1 MCSLQSYLS
10 NQHPNSTTNL
20 FLNFSTTSAQCVG
33 TWSAIVIDDVDVAAS
48 QEIQIKVSASKGTLT
63 LGGVTTNLIFV
74 EGNGVNDAEI
84 EFKGKLNDI
93 NLAFEALT
101 YHALP
106 NENGK

>member
-1 MCSLQSYLS
+1 M
-10 NQHPNSTTNL
+10 
-20 FLNFSTTSAQCVG
+20 
-33 TWSAIVIDDVDVAAS
+33 DVTAS

-106 NENGK
+106 NENGKSNTKSEGMQNGALWLSIFIPLPSFKPISLSLSCSPLL

>member
-1 MCSLQSYLS
+1 M
-10 NQHPNSTTNL
+10 
-20 FLNFSTTSAQCVG
+20 
-33 TWSAIVIDDVDVAAS
+33 DVTAS

-63 LGGVTTNLIFV
+63 LGGATTNLIFV